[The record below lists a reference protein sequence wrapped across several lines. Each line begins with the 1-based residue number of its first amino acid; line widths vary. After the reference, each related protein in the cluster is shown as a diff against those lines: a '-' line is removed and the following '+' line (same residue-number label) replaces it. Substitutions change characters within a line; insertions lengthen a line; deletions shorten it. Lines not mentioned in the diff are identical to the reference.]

1 MNLFIFYAET
11 DNQSNQNIRSNQSN
25 RNNQNIQS
33 NQSTLTFLNNQIT
46 QHIP

>member
-11 DNQSNQNIRSNQSN
+11 DNQSNQNIQSNQSIQS
-25 RNNQNIQS
+25 NQN